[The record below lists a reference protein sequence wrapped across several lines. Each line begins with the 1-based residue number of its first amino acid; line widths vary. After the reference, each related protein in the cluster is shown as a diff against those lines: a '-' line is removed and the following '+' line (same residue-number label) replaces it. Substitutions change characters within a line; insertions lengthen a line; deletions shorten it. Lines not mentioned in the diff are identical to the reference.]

1 MKIGIIGRE
10 PMITM
15 QICRMIGERK
25 AKAQR
30 KAEFIL
36 RVKQSIQFWK

>member
-1 MKIGIIGRE
+1 
-10 PMITM
+10 MITM

-25 AKAQR
+25 EKAQR

-36 RVKQSIQFWK
+36 RVKQAIKFWK

>member
-1 MKIGIIGRE
+1 MKLGIIGRE

-25 AKAQR
+25 AKEER
-30 KAEFIL
+30 RREFIEK
-36 RVKQSIQFWK
+36 VKQTILFWR

>member
-1 MKIGIIGRE
+1 MKIEVIGRD
-10 PMITM
+10 PILTI
-15 QICRMIGERK
+15 QICKMIGERQ

>member
-25 AKAQR
+25 AKEER
-30 KAEFIL
+30 RREFIEK
-36 RVKQSIQFWK
+36 VKQTIYFWK